1 MKLWL
6 HLLDRH
12 REFARAEGCDAM
24 RIIGRKGWARV
35 LKDYRAKRV
44 ILEKELG

>member
-6 HLLDRH
+6 HLLDGI
-12 REFARAEGCDAM
+12 EAFARAEGCDAM

-35 LKDYRAKRV
+35 LKDYRVNTRHSGKGA
-44 ILEKELG
+44 